1 MNTPVPD
8 PPAADPSPSQS
19 DATGEQG
26 LEETYVPGEADT
38 GTEGLARMADAD
50 PESESG
56 PAAASSKAKA
66 SARKSKASELGDFKL
81 LKKLGE
87 GGMGEVYLARQQGLD
102 RNVALKVLSK
112 QLGKKEAFVE
122 RFFREARAMARLDH
136 PNVLKVYAV
145 ETDKGRH

>member
-8 PPAADPSPSQS
+8 PPAADPSPSQR

-87 GGMGEVYLARQQGLD
+87 GGMG
-102 RNVALKVLSK
+102 
-112 QLGKKEAFVE
+112 
-122 RFFREARAMARLDH
+122 
-136 PNVLKVYAV
+136 
-145 ETDKGRH
+145 